1 MTGHEQYVL
10 SQNYQRLY
18 RQACLAKL
26 DMEDPDPVMRQSI
39 SLRELNDIVQIA
51 KGYRIACID
60 FLASSRG
67 GSTTAEDWVKAWEE
81 GVEREVRA
89 ELNNFQREEAER

>member
-1 MTGHEQYVL
+1 MTGYEQYVL
-10 SQNYQRLY
+10 SRNYQRLY
-18 RQACLAKL
+18 RQAYLEKL
-26 DMEDPDPVMRQSI
+26 DMEAPDPAMLQPI
-39 SLRELNDIVQIA
+39 SLREFNDIVQIA

-60 FLASSRG
+60 FLTPSR